1 MTNIKIID
9 AIFLQRVRQLRLV
22 SDVELHGEKIVF
34 SLHADSLE
42 HAKEILKVL
51 DEPIQIDAQLI
62 DGGLVNIPVDQ
73 LPASANPVIES
84 LDEEKYNATSL
95 ALDEASK
102 RVSGYSIDA
111 RKALSYADGFIDRN
125 SPKT

>member
-102 RVSGYSIDA
+102 RVSGYPIDA
-111 RKALSYADGFIDRN
+111 RKALSYADGLSVLVPIQ
-125 SPKT
+125 

>member
-1 MTNIKIID
+1 MTNITITD

-22 SDVELHGEKIVF
+22 SDIELHGEKIVF
-34 SLHADSLE
+34 SVHASSVD
-42 HAKEILKVL
+42 HAKEILKAL
-51 DEPIQIDAQLI
+51 DEPIYLESQLI
-62 DGGLVNIPVDQ
+62 DGGLTGIPVDQ